1 MAVADANYY
10 FTATDVD
17 SYGREGDSYV
27 LKKSNFWKH
36 FTARQL
42 DLPGDKLLPL
52 NDSREGTP
60 VPMSCLETRLLVCQ
74 RICCDHVLPKIYLM
88 KRGYTTTGTPEPG
101 ALWSVP
107 LEF

>member
-60 VPMSCLETRLLVCQ
+60 VPMSCLEIRFLLV
-74 RICCDHVLPKIYLM
+74 K
-88 KRGYTTTGTPEPG
+88 GYAVTI
-101 ALWSVP
+101 S
-107 LEF
+107 FQKSIS